1 MIRNDIQKLTEALLT
16 THAKEENEG
25 RRGRKRRK

>member
-1 MIRNDIQKLTEALLT
+1 MKWYSKTTEALLT

-25 RRGRKRRK
+25 EGERDFTKIQ